1 MLGLRILVRAMSVT
15 INTIIL
21 VALLLIAIGS
31 YLIFATPI
39 IYDEN
44 SLDPVKIYYST
55 SKGNVVN
62 ISITIGGQEQ
72 SSIASKQKYPIS
84 YVKFSIKDPFKE
96 SIGEYKMGFENFTRE
111 IDFWDDSNGYQTF
124 NKSKAERYER
134 ENIPDYLIKA
144 PFIKNGFAPVWSQI
158 WQSQPSMSVTSEP
171 FLKQTSFGVWEGKYF
186 FDTKFSGTHLNGETY
201 LPADVE
207 RITFEINIPDHFN
220 IDDTGDINLEKI
232 SDGYLITKDLYPAK
246 TFHLVIRDSRKEK
259 IKMVISFLSPT
270 LIGIILG
277 MFIQR
282 WLNIQQ

>member
-1 MLGLRILVRAMSVT
+1 MSVT
-15 INTIIL
+15 INAIVL
-21 VALLLIAIGS
+21 VAVLLIAIGS

-39 IYDEN
+39 IYDEI

-55 SKGNVVN
+55 SKGNAVN
-62 ISITIGGQEQ
+62 ISVTIGGQEQ
-72 SSIASKQKYPIS
+72 SSITSQQKYLIK
-84 YVKFSIKDPFKE
+84 YAKFSIKEPLKE
-96 SIGEYKMGFENFTRE
+96 SIGEYNFGFENFTRE

-124 NKSKAERYER
+124 NKSKAEKYER

-144 PFIKNGFAPVWSQI
+144 PFIKNGFVPVWSQI

-201 LPADVE
+201 LPADVK
-207 RITFEINIPDHFN
+207 RIIFEINIPEHFN
-220 IDDTGDINLEKI
+220 IDNTDDINLEKI
-232 SDGYLITKDLYPAK
+232 SNGYLITKDLDPAK